1 MAALEIDGQKATL
14 EFAFYVQDHVRPR
27 VNESEKTIEGRK
39 VTPPGWTTWHY
50 WLFLTQ

>member
-27 VNESEKTIEGRK
+27 VNESDKTIEGRK
-39 VTPPGWTTWHY
+39 VTRPG
-50 WLFLTQ
+50 